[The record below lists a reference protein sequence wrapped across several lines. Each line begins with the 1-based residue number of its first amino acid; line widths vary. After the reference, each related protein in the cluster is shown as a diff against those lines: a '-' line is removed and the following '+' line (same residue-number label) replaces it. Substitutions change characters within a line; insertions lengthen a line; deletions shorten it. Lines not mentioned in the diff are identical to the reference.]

1 MSFAPSETHAC
12 APATTRGRGTLL
24 GAHAGKRLVC
34 YANGKQIVV
43 RCLSDD
49 SATVFYDGH
58 QYPTTVARVSP
69 NGEWVASGDASG
81 VVRIWGL
88 NDDQTLKAEH
98 RVLSG
103 AVDDIQWSADGQ
115 RLVACGDGRG
125 GAFARAFLWD
135 SGSSVG
141 DISGATKRVN
151 SVAFRPKRP
160 FRIAAASEDFTVGFF
175 EGPPFAFAGV
185 RHKHGNFANCVRFSD
200 DGAFFASV
208 GSDGI
213 GVVYDGATGA
223 PLATL
228 PKKEGFGGGENDNKK
243 KGHAGSIYAC
253 AWSPDGNVLL
263 TVGADKTAKAW
274 DASIVLGLSQ
284 AAGASSSPT
293 SGDRSN
299 DALPRLEV
307 LTTYAFGP
315 PKQSVNDM
323 QVGCAFVGDDAVT
336 LSLDGTLNVLERAAR
351 FEKTVETVEARDG
364 DAPTRTPSGC
374 SRTLK
379 GHAKPIVA
387 LGRAAFRGSDAQSSE
402 TYATVSVSLAAI
414 AIPNAEAS
422 VAFRWRSSSGGDLVS
437 AKQESGMTDD
447 VSLGHGG
454 GAVVALASSLDGKR
468 TVSVGLDD
476 VARVFFWET
485 STSKRVCAL
494 PGQPRNVAVSKDGAV
509 AAAVC
514 GDEDVAVFLVGS
526 GAFEETAAASAT
538 IRALSNARAA
548 ACVSVSK
555 DGDSVFVGSKDG
567 AVTTLSVSVDKKEG
581 ASDDKAFSLRVS
593 RGDDDATP
601 LFATTR
607 HKAEIVAL
615 ACSPTRNDIV
625 ASADASRR
633 VFVHDTSTNALTH
646 PNHEKLIFHAARIT
660 ALAWSPDGKRL
671 ASGSLDGSLIVWD
684 PWSGGA
690 DRVTI
695 KNAHQ
700 GGVTS
705 LLWIDEKRVCTGG
718 FDACVRTWTV

>member
-1 MSFAPSETHAC
+1 MSFALSETHAC

-175 EGPPFAFAGV
+175 EGPPFAFKGV

-200 DGAFFASV
+200 DGALFASV
-208 GSDGI
+208 GSDGM
-213 GVVYDGATGA
+213 GVVYDGATGV

-228 PKKEGFGGGENDNKK
+228 PKKEGFGGNQNDNKK

-274 DASIVLGLSQ
+274 DASVVLGLSE

-293 SGDRSN
+293 SGDRST

-315 PKQSVNDM
+315 PKPSVNDM

-351 FEKTVETVEARDG
+351 FEHVDHVETRDG
-364 DAPTRTPSGC
+364 DAPTMTPSGC
-374 SRTLK
+374 WRTLK
-379 GHAKPIVA
+379 GHAKPVVA
-387 LGRAAFRGSDAQSSE
+387 LGRLAKKSGSDAQSSE

-414 AIPNAEAS
+414 AIPDAEAS
-422 VAFRWRSSSGGDLVS
+422 VAFRWRSTSGGDSVS
-437 AKQESGMTDD
+437 AEP

-454 GAVVALASSLDGKR
+454 GAVVALASSVDGKR
-468 TVSVGLDD
+468 ILSVGLDD
-476 VARVFFWET
+476 VARVFFAET
-485 STSKRVCAL
+485 NTSKRVCAL

-526 GAFEETAAASAT
+526 GAFEETAAASVS
-538 IRALSNARAA
+538 IRALPNARAA
-548 ACVSVSK
+548 VCVSVSK
-555 DGDSVFVGSKDG
+555 DGDFVFVGSKDG
-567 AVTTLSVSVDKKEG
+567 AVTTLRVSVDKKEG
-581 ASDDKAFSLRVS
+581 APDDKTLRVS

-601 LFATTR
+601 LFASTR

-615 ACSPTRNDIV
+615 ACSLTRNEIV

-671 ASGSLDGSLIVWD
+671 ASGSLDGSVIVWD
-684 PWSGGA
+684 PWSSGA

-705 LLWIDEKRVCTGG
+705 LLWIDEKSVCTGG

>member
-141 DISGATKRVN
+141 DVSGATKRVC

-228 PKKEGFGGGENDNKK
+228 PKKEGFGDKK
-243 KGHAGSIYAC
+243 KGHAGSVYAC
-253 AWSPDGNVLL
+253 AWSPDGRVLL

-274 DASIVLGLSQ
+274 DASLVSKL
-284 AAGASSSPT
+284 AETAGVTSSPAGDG
-293 SGDRSN
+293 SG

-307 LTTYAFGP
+307 MTTYAFGL
-315 PKQSVNDM
+315 PKPSVNDM

-336 LSLDGTLNVLERAAR
+336 LSLDGTLHVLERAAR
-351 FEKTVETVEARDG
+351 
-364 DAPTRTPSGC
+364 
-374 SRTLK
+374 SRLSR
-379 GHAKPIVA
+379 HATA
-387 LGRAAFRGSDAQSSE
+387 TFR
-402 TYATVSVSLAAI
+402 
-414 AIPNAEAS
+414 
-422 VAFRWRSSSGGDLVS
+422 R
-437 AKQESGMTDD
+437 
-447 VSLGHGG
+447 
-454 GAVVALASSLDGKR
+454 
-468 TVSVGLDD
+468 
-476 VARVFFWET
+476 ARV
-485 STSKRVCAL
+485 
-494 PGQPRNVAVSKDGAV
+494 AVR
-509 AAAVC
+509 
-514 GDEDVAVFLVGS
+514 E
-526 GAFEETAAASAT
+526 
-538 IRALSNARAA
+538 
-548 ACVSVSK
+548 
-555 DGDSVFVGSKDG
+555 
-567 AVTTLSVSVDKKEG
+567 
-581 ASDDKAFSLRVS
+581 
-593 RGDDDATP
+593 P
-601 LFATTR
+601 
-607 HKAEIVAL
+607 
-615 ACSPTRNDIV
+615 
-625 ASADASRR
+625 
-633 VFVHDTSTNALTH
+633 
-646 PNHEKLIFHAARIT
+646 
-660 ALAWSPDGKRL
+660 
-671 ASGSLDGSLIVWD
+671 
-684 PWSGGA
+684 
-690 DRVTI
+690 
-695 KNAHQ
+695 
-700 GGVTS
+700 
-705 LLWIDEKRVCTGG
+705 
-718 FDACVRTWTV
+718 